1 MNTMHEDS
9 AAADAIRTVARI
21 DVAVRL
27 AGATGLRQVV
37 RLAAHAHVDPL
48 HVLTSLSGVAPI
60 SDGAASG
67 ALKQIGGD
75 WEHRSSEPGLG
86 AGGSGAVRE
95 GGAEHLGSCG
105 GGRREPDRHLLGLP
119 VDQ

>member
-9 AAADAIRTVARI
+9 AAADVVRTVARI

-37 RLAAHAHVDPL
+37 RLAAHAHIDPV
-48 HVLTSLSGVAPI
+48 HVLTPLSGVARI

-67 ALKQIGGD
+67 GLKQLGGD
-75 WEHRSSEPGLG
+75 LEHRWREPGPG
-86 AGGSGAVRE
+86 AGGSGA
-95 GGAEHLGSCG
+95 GGLTPG
-105 GGRREPDRHLLGLP
+105 G
-119 VDQ
+119 

>member
-60 SDGAASG
+60 SVGAASG

-86 AGGSGAVRE
+86 AGGSGA
-95 GGAEHLGSCG
+95 GGLTAG
-105 GGRREPDRHLLGLP
+105 G
-119 VDQ
+119 